1 MNAYFNLLLKKF
13 YAFSKHLKYFLF
25 CFWFFLHVI
34 SAFKTLEET
43 VFIWQEAIKICFEAF
58 VYFGGCILA

>member
-13 YAFSKHLKYFLF
+13 YAFSKHLEYFLF

-34 SAFKTLEET
+34 SSFKTLEET
-43 VFIWQEAIKICFEAF
+43 VFIWQEAIKIY
-58 VYFGGCILA
+58 VSKPLCILVDAF